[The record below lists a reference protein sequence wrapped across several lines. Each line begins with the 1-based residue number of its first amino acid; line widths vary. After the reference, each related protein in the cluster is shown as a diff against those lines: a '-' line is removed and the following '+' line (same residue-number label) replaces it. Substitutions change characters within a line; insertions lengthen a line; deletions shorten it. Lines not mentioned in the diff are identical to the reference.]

1 MDGKQGCFP
10 KCGSHRSTTIFFTV
24 HLPLQP
30 TTHPVLPIQ
39 YLAVGWHLAELGDGL
54 VELSLL
60 LRKVLLV
67 EPKQLLALSVL
78 LLQAWRTKG

>member
-1 MDGKQGCFP
+1 MPQWMG
-10 KCGSHRSTTIFFTV
+10 H
-24 HLPLQP
+24 
-30 TTHPVLPIQ
+30 THMYLEPNTHSPIP
-39 YLAVGWHLAELGDGL
+39 YLAVGWCLAELSNGL
-54 VELSLL
+54 VKFCLL